1 MLFRLYQPT
10 DFPQLYAIEEACF
23 EAPLRFSRAY
33 MRALVRSSE
42 AVSWVAEEDAQLAG
56 FAIIEWSG
64 APDQVVGYIQTL
76 EVSPQYRRRGVGLA
90 LLRKLEVSARGTGAK
105 QIWLHVDTQNDLAI
119 RLYRSEGYVPKGR
132 HAGYYGRSRDAEI
145 YCKDL
150 QPDQST

>member
-1 MLFRLYQPT
+1 MIFRRYASA

-23 EAPLRFSRAY
+23 EPPLRFGRPY
-33 MRALVRSSE
+33 MRSLVRNPE
-42 AVSWVAEEDAQLAG
+42 TVTWVAEVDGRLAG

-64 APDQVVGYIQTL
+64 VPGDMVGYIQTI
-76 EVSPQYRRRGVGLA
+76 EVGPDYRRRGIGLT
-90 LLRKLEVSARGTGAK
+90 LLRKLEDSARAASAK
-105 QIWLHVDTQNDLAI
+105 QIWLHVDTENEAAI

-150 QPDQST
+150 LPAQIL